1 MTILTSETTKRL
13 SEIYLVANTPSYLY
27 KHFRSDEAVEKLAKK
42 YSAEDLINFIC
53 QVDSDNNPSLRDIV
67 AAYAGSVALTFH
79 DLRVVEAILTDIQIK
94 NLQWFGKV
102 IQIWKDSN
110 VSISVINVCSVPKVI
125 EHEQFQNNSSTT
137 ITNIGDIL

>member
-1 MTILTSETTKRL
+1 M
-13 SEIYLVANTPSYLY
+13 ANTPSYLY
-27 KHFRSDEAVEKLAKK
+27 RHFRSDEAVEELAKK
-42 YSAEDLINFIC
+42 YSPDDLINFIC
-53 QVDSDNNPSLRDIV
+53 QVDSDDNPSLQNIV

-79 DLRVVEAILTDIQIK
+79 DLRSAEAVLTNIQIN
-94 NLQWFGKV
+94 NLEWFSKV

-110 VSISVINVCSVPKVI
+110 VSISIINVCSYPKII